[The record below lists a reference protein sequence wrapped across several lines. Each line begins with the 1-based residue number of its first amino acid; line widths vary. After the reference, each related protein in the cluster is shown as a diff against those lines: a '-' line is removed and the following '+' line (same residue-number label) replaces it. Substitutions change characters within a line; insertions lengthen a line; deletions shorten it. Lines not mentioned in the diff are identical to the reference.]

1 MKTRTNLASLAL
13 LASATTASPAHAA
26 APAGPPTLT
35 CDRSITA
42 NFRPN
47 AETKVLLVKAYRKGD
62 RFPDTPKENRFDP
75 SAPPT
80 IATADLCL
88 VKLLVGPGN
97 PGPAR
102 APSTSAGI
110 GIEVWLPTK
119 SVWNGRVHAI
129 GGSGWAGTE
138 EADPEKISSYTISND
153 LSSAPFVA
161 GQEGAVVATTDTG
174 HTGGVM
180 NGAFAM
186 NPDGTINTRLWTD
199 FSSRAIHQQVV
210 LAKALTKAYYGVAP
224 KYTYW
229 DGLSSGG
236 RQGLKQA
243 QRFPEDFDGI
253 VTVVPGIN
261 WSKFLIANLYPQI
274 VIQRDLDG
282 RHMTS
287 DQLNMVSN
295 AAIGTCDLVGGKHLG
310 FVLDNAACRYDP
322 TKDKAVLC
330 ASDGGSNGTAA
341 CVTRRQALAI
351 NKIWYGMTSDGS
363 VPDPAIDNGVG
374 PLNGKRKWF
383 GPARG
388 TSLTALAGDAPFS
401 ISADMLALALQDPK
415 MATPSFHNATAN
427 GADGWKSL
435 RYEQLAQAFDAG
447 VALQPRFDNINTDE
461 PDLTAFKAMGGKLIH
476 VQATNDELVPYLG
489 SVDYFERVLAKM
501 GGSSGVND
509 FYRFFLVP
517 GMAHGSRNGTSN
529 PAANPP
535 VPAPRK
541 AEIYGLLTDWV
552 EKGAEPTH
560 LVLKSLPDKPASKS
574 LPLCAYPSK
583 VTFNSGDLDKAA
595 SYVCR

>member
-1 MKTRTNLASLAL
+1 MRTSINLAALAL
-13 LASATTASPAHAA
+13 LASATAALPAHAA
-26 APAGPPTLT
+26 TRAKPLPLT
-35 CDRSITA
+35 CDNSIA
-42 NFRPN
+42 ASFKPN
-47 AETKVLLVKAYRKGD
+47 ADTKVLLVKAYSKGD
-62 RFPDTPKENRFDP
+62 RFPDTPEENRFDP

-97 PGPAR
+97 AGPAG

-119 SVWNGRVHAI
+119 DAWNGRVHAI

-138 EADPEKISSYTISND
+138 EADPAKISSYTISND

-186 NPDGTINTRLWTD
+186 NPDGTINTTLWTD
-199 FSSRAIHQQVV
+199 FSSRAIHLQVV
-210 LAKALTKAYYGVAP
+210 LAKALAEVYYGVAP

-243 QRFPEDFDGI
+243 QRYPEDFDGI
-253 VTVVPGIN
+253 ISVVPGIN

-274 VIQRDLDG
+274 VIQRDLGG
-282 RHMTS
+282 RHMTPA
-287 DQLNMVSN
+287 QLNLVSN
-295 AAIGTCDLVGGKHLG
+295 AAIGACDLIDGKHLG
-310 FVLDNAACRYDP
+310 FILDNATCRYDP
-322 TKDKAVLC
+322 TKDRAVLC
-330 ASDGGSNGTAA
+330 AADGGINRTAD
-341 CVTRRQALAI
+341 CVTRTQALAI

-374 PLNGKRKWF
+374 PLEGKRKWF
-383 GPARG
+383 GLPRG
-388 TSLTALAGDAPFS
+388 TSLIALAGDAPFS
-401 ISADMLALALQDPK
+401 ISADMLALALQDPTV
-415 MATPSFHNATAN
+415 ARPSFHNAKAN
-427 GADGWKSL
+427 GADGWKSM
-435 RYEQLAQAFDAG
+435 RYEQLAQAFDAS
-447 VALQPRFDNINTDE
+447 VALQPQFGDINTDD
-461 PDLTAFKAMGGKLIH
+461 PDLTAFKARGGKLIH

-501 GGSSGVND
+501 GGLSGVND
-509 FYRFFLVP
+509 FYRFYLIP

-535 VPAPRK
+535 VLAPRK
-541 AEIYGLLTDWV
+541 AEIYALLTDWV
-552 EKGAEPTH
+552 EKGVTPGNV
-560 LVLKSLPDKPASKS
+560 VLKSLDDKPTSKI
-574 LPLCAYPSK
+574 LPMCVYPSK
-583 VTFNSGDLDKAA
+583 VTFNAGDLNKAG

>member
-1 MKTRTNLASLAL
+1 MRNSINLAALAFVASITAASPAYAA
-13 LASATTASPAHAA
+13 ASAT
-26 APAGPPTLT
+26 PPTLS
-35 CDRSITA
+35 CDGSIMA
-42 NFRPN
+42 NFKPN

-62 RFPDTPKENRFDP
+62 RFPEPPKENRFDP

-97 PGPAR
+97 PGPAG

-119 SVWNGRVHAI
+119 NVWNGRVHAI

-138 EADPEKISSYTISND
+138 EADPAKISSYTISSD

-180 NGAFAM
+180 NGTFAM
-186 NPDGTINTRLWTD
+186 NPDGTINTTLWAD

-210 LAKALTKAYYGVAP
+210 VAKALAEAYYGVAP

-229 DGLSSGG
+229 DGLSTGG

-243 QRFPEDFDGI
+243 QRYPEDFDGI
-253 VTVVPGIN
+253 IAVVPGIN

-282 RHMTS
+282 RHMTA
-287 DQLNMVSN
+287 DQLNLVSN
-295 AAIGTCDLVGGKHLG
+295 AAIGACDLVDGKHLG
-310 FVLDNAACRYDP
+310 FILGNAACRYDP
-322 TKDKAVLC
+322 TKDRAVLC
-330 ASDGGSNGTAA
+330 AADGGSNRTAA
-341 CVTRRQALAI
+341 CVTRQQALAI

-374 PLNGKRKWF
+374 PLTGKRKWF

-388 TSLTALAGDAPFS
+388 TSLLALAGDAPFS
-401 ISADMLALALQDPK
+401 IAADMLALVMQNPK
-415 MATPSFHNATAN
+415 IATPSFRNATAN

-435 RYEQLAQAFDAG
+435 SYQQLAAAFDAG
-447 VALQPRFDNINTDE
+447 VALQPQFGDINTDD
-461 PDLTAFKAMGGKLIH
+461 PDLTAFKARGGRLIH

-501 GGSSGVND
+501 GGHSGVND
-509 FYRFFLVP
+509 FYRFYLVP

-541 AEIYGLLTDWV
+541 AEIYALLTSWV
-552 EKGAEPTH
+552 EKGVTPGNV
-560 LVLKSLPDKPASKS
+560 VLESLDDKPTSKS

-583 VTFNSGDLDKAA
+583 VTFSGSDLNNAG